1 MHRTVDP
8 EVVGSSPIV
17 LAIWGP
23 FERTAPVFLDVT
35 MDNVLNMVWLAVLQ
49 GVTEFLPVSSSGH
62 LVLLQKLLGVEAP
75 GETVEVVLHVGT
87 MLSILA
93 YYRKTI
99 VRLVAGV
106 FKGDAAAWR
115 MALCIGLSA
124 VPAVF
129 FYFLCKDRID
139 AFYENAKA
147 VGGFLLFTGFVLMA
161 LRWIPGGKGNV
172 TPARAVLIG
181 IAQSIAILPG
191 VSRSGMTIASARMSG
206 VSPDEAAEFSFLM
219 CLPLLAGAAV
229 LSLLGHTSG
238 AEGASVTEVFPAW
251 VLATG
256 CLLSAAVG
264 YAALAL
270 LVRLLRGGRFWM
282 FGLYCAAVGLV
293 ILLRM

>member
-1 MHRTVDP
+1 M
-8 EVVGSSPIV
+8 EN
-17 LAIWGP
+17 
-23 FERTAPVFLDVT
+23 F
-35 MDNVLNMVWLAVLQ
+35 LNMVWLAVLQ

-62 LVLLQKLLGVEAP
+62 LVLLQKLLRVESP

-99 VRLVAGV
+99 GRLIAGV
-106 FKGDAAAWR
+106 FKGDGDAWR
-115 MALCIGLSA
+115 TVLCIALSA

-139 AFYENAKA
+139 AFYENAAA
-147 VGGFLLFTGFVLMA
+147 VGGFLLFTGFVLTA
-161 LRWIPGGKGNV
+161 LRWIPGGTGKV

-181 IAQSIAILPG
+181 IAQAIAILPG
-191 VSRSGMTIASARMSG
+191 VSRSGMTISSARMSG

-238 AEGASVTEVFPAW
+238 AEGASVTEVFPTW
-251 VLATG
+251 VLASG
-256 CLLSAAVG
+256 CLFSAVIG
-264 YAALAL
+264 YASLAL
-270 LVRLLRGGRFWM
+270 LVRLLRSGRFWV
-282 FGLYCAAVGLV
+282 FGLYCAAVGIAVLC
-293 ILLRM
+293 LM